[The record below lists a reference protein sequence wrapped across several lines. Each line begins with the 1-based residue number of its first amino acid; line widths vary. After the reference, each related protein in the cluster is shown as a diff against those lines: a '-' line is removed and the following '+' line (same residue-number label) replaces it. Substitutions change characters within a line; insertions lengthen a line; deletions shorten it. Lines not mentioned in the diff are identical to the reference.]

1 MISISSLVSCLRK
14 KGEEKERC
22 LNVSW
27 LHLQMTAFNYCHVRE
42 YIISLWGTAKPDTQK
57 KTAYDDI
64 KQLINGKFHKV
75 FIYVKWNLLLGE
87 SKGLISRRQHEN
99 LHK

>member
-1 MISISSLVSCLRK
+1 MFKCVTATSADYRL
-14 KGEEKERC
+14 
-22 LNVSW
+22 
-27 LHLQMTAFNYCHVRE
+27 TAFNYCHVRE

-57 KTAYDDI
+57 KTAYDNI

-87 SKGLISRRQHEN
+87 SKGTHFKETT
-99 LHK
+99 